1 MASASTT
8 VYSPASSKYP
18 YIVGVD
24 WGEINTD
31 TTNNQSTISISGYLY
46 GQNINFSGSSQNTLN
61 IYWYDNNTYSGG
73 VLVASTIISKSTKG
87 SRNSVS
93 GTITI
98 PHKSDGTLSG
108 YGVAIFT
115 KVGTNSYIP
124 PTTTSA
130 TNWVALT
137 TIPRGTNVPSI
148 SGFVGM
154 STTINLDRKSSAF
167 THTIRYTLGSLT
179 NQTIATNVGTSY
191 TWTMPT
197 SFYAQIGAT
206 ETSKTGT
213 LYVDTYNGSTLI
225 ETKSNTFTANV
236 NETLAK
242 LTLTVSSILDTNSA
256 TTSLTGSSSKFI
268 ANASTCRITY
278 SISSPSS
285 ANISSVTI
293 NGNSVATSATTYD
306 ITKIANK
313 NITISAIDSR
323 GFQTNYV
330 YTISDNNWINYVPIT
345 ISGDLERTDGT
356 SGKINIKFSGNYW
369 TGNFGSTSNTLTV
382 QYRYQLSGGSWSSWL
397 PSGGIATTVSGTT
410 YHQSSTYQV
419 SGINVNNNY
428 IFQLRAIDKI
438 NTTGAIYE
446 ANINKAEPVV
456 WWNNDDFTVNNV
468 LKYTTMSQMSLEDM
482 KKNFME
488 LGDVLDVIKAFKIY
502 SYNYKKE
509 EDTEKRHYGFVI
521 PTSKKSKFKVPEQV
535 VTKAGDGIDP
545 YAMCSILW
553 RAVQELQE
561 EIETLKNDKF
571 DQDRKE

>member
-1 MASASTT
+1 MASASST
-8 VYSPASSKYP
+8 VYAPASSKYP
-18 YIVGVD
+18 YVIGVD
-24 WGEINTD
+24 WSETNTD

-46 GQNINFSGSSQNTLN
+46 GKNINYSVSSENTLA
-61 IYWYDNNTYSGG
+61 IYWTDNNSHTTRVQVNS
-73 VLVASTIISKSTKG
+73 VVIKKSTKG
-87 SRNSVS
+87 SRNTVS
-93 GTITI
+93 GTITV

-108 YGVAIFT
+108 YATVVFT
-115 KVGTNSYIP
+115 KVGSGSYVP
-124 PTTTSA
+124 PTTTVNTSS
-130 TNWVALT
+130 VALT

-167 THTIRYTLGSLT
+167 THRIRYTFGSLS

-206 ETSKTGT
+206 ATSKTGT

-242 LTLTVSSILDTNSA
+242 LTLNVSSIVDVNSA
-256 TTSLTGSSSKFI
+256 TTTLTGSSSKFI

-278 SISSPSS
+278 SISSPSN

-293 NGNSVATSATTYD
+293 NGNSVSTSATTYD

-313 NITISAIDSR
+313 SITISAIDSR

-330 YTISDNNWINYVPIT
+330 YTISDSNWVNYVPVT
-345 ISGDLERTDGT
+345 INGILERTDGT
-356 SGKINIKFSGNYW
+356 SGRVDVEFNGNYW
-369 TGNFGSTSNTLTV
+369 TGNFGNTSNTLTV
-382 QYRYQLSGGSWSSWL
+382 QYRYQVSGGSWSSWL
-397 PSGGIATTVSGTT
+397 PSGGISTSVSGTT
-410 YHQSSTYQV
+410 YQQSSTYRV

-428 IFQLRAIDKI
+428 VFQLRAVDKI
-438 NTTGAIYE
+438 NTSGAIYQ
-446 ANINKAEPVV
+446 ATINKAEPVV
-456 WWNNDDFTVNNV
+456 WWNNDDFTVNNT
-468 LKYTTMSQMSLEDM
+468 LKYTNMSQSSLEDI
-482 KKNFME
+482 KKNFKE
-488 LGDVLDVIKAFKIY
+488 LGDVLDVIKNSKIY

-509 EDTEKRHYGFVI
+509 EDDDKRHYGFVI
-521 PTSKKSKFKVPEQV
+521 PTSEDSKFEVPEQV
-535 VTKAGDGIDP
+535 VSKTGDGIDP

-553 RAVQELQE
+553 RAVQEQQE
-561 EIETLKNDKF
+561 EIEKLKVDIRTKV
-571 DQDRKE
+571 